1 MHKTKEEKILNKEIK
16 CILPGRRLN
25 GCSPSCQKPFR
36 PITVQDPLHPSC
48 NSRASAQSV
57 EFLSLRHFG
66 DRIISTIFV
75 CIPDTAVCIPYC
87 IKDRFF
93 TPAVEITNAKMS
105 LREKIFHPNTLTLVT
120 KNAIDCRR

>member
-1 MHKTKEEKILNKEIK
+1 MHFTRSTFEWLLSELSETVSSDN
-16 CILPGRRLN
+16 
-25 GCSPSCQKPFR
+25 SSR
-36 PITVQDPLHPSC
+36 PVASIVQLSG
-48 NSRASAQSV
+48 V